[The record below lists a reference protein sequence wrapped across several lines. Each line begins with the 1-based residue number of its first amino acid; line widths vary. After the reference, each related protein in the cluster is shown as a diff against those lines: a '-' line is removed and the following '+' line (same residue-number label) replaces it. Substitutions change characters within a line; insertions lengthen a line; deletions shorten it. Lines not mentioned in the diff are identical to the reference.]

1 MVSKGMCVH
10 PPSLLLRL
18 PGLQEAPRPTGQL
31 VILPG
36 AASLLRLEI
45 QSGVRLHTAVHTGI
59 LGITGAF
66 CLGGKGTFGHGHLG
80 HKTAH
85 LDVMPRPGA
94 ILCGALSKM
103 K

>member
-1 MVSKGMCVH
+1 M
-10 PPSLLLRL
+10 
-18 PGLQEAPRPTGQL
+18 GQL

-66 CLGGKGTFGHGHLG
+66 CL
-80 HKTAH
+80 
-85 LDVMPRPGA
+85 
-94 ILCGALSKM
+94 ALSGRVI
-103 K
+103 